1 VVGNSLRVPQ
11 FLAAQSPLI
20 LRRLMLLNN
29 LKAGKQ
35 YEYFSIQFSSGKWY
49 AWFYEKEDETS
60 LLKESK

>member
-1 VVGNSLRVPQ
+1 
-11 FLAAQSPLI
+11 
-20 LRRLMLLNN
+20 MLLNN